1 MVETI
6 APATNEMANPWK
18 IGSNKIID
26 APMTTAPV
34 VNNIGVVRTAPASI
48 MACFK
53 GTPSLSRIS
62 IKSISK
68 TEFRTITPA
77 KAIIPIKDVAV
88 K

>member
-6 APATNEMANPWK
+6 APATNEIANPWK

-26 APMTTAPV
+26 APITTAPV
-34 VNNIGVVRTAPASI
+34 VNKIGVVLTAPASI
-48 MACFK
+48 MACFNA
-53 GTPSLSRIS
+53 TPSFRRIS
-62 IKSISK
+62 IKSINK

-77 KAIIPIKDVAV
+77 KAIIPMKEVAV